1 MSKLGQRGN
10 GFWRLAIMSGQMAI
24 APALMLQWATAAA
37 AQALET
43 TRSLHSSP
51 PMLIDGVAQTS
62 PTPVQITEVRLETSA
77 AGLQIQLATAAGELP
92 TPTSSIA
99 GNALVITVPN
109 AVLALSTGDEF
120 TQFEPADRI
129 ALVQVTELPG
139 AQVQIVITGAEAPP
153 TAEISS
159 ATAGLTV
166 SIAPGLPGSAAT
178 DDEAIQLA
186 VTGEQAGS
194 DYLAPTA
201 ATATRT
207 ESPIEDIP
215 QSIQV
220 IPRQLIEDEQAT
232 GIEDVLDNVAGVNYF
247 GNDDGRGTRFT
258 IRGFGAGGSPILR
271 DGFRIFDGGG
281 SAAAPEV
288 ANLERIEVLKGP
300 ASVLYGEADPGGII
314 NLVTKQPLSEPFY
327 SAQIQVGNRGLIS
340 PSLDLTGPLTADGRL
355 RYRLNALVRREES
368 FRDLDNSFNRS
379 FIAPTVAWDIS
390 DRTDLTV
397 SLEYIED
404 NDPADF
410 GLLAVGDGVADVPLD
425 RVFNDPGDT
434 IEKEYLSAGYTLEHR
449 FSDNWQLRNE
459 FRYVADDFDFGTIA
473 TPAFFDETSGFLT
486 RVISNQTSESDNY
499 SLYTNVQGRFNTGA
513 IEHNLLFGV
522 DLSRE
527 EGFLR
532 QRGALNP
539 RFNPEF
545 FSIINIFDPDYSFIR
560 PDIETAPLTL
570 LTDSTAER
578 LGLYLQDQIY
588 LADNLI
594 VLAGL
599 RYDTID
605 QETTSETLTPF
616 GSNVTETDQ
625 NDDAV
630 TPRIGIVYQPTE
642 TIALYA
648 NYAQSFTPNTDTD
661 IDGLPLEPETG
672 DGFEVGIK
680 ADLIP
685 NRLSAT
691 LAYFDIT
698 RQNVATADPNDP
710 LAAASIATGEQRS
723 RGVDLDIS
731 GEILPGWN
739 IIAAYAY
746 IDAEITEDN
755 TLEVGNRLASVPE
768 HSASLWTTYEIQSG
782 DLEGLSFGLGFNFVG
797 ERQGDLDNSFAVDSY
812 FLTGAAASYR
822 RDNWRVQLNV
832 DNLFDVDYIESAG
845 GGRARGIFP
854 GDPLTVRGS
863 LSVTF

>member
-1 MSKLGQRGN
+1 M
-10 GFWRLAIMSGQMAI
+10 MSGQLAI
-24 APALMLQWATAAA
+24 APALMMQWANAAV
-37 AQALET
+37 AQELET
-43 TRSLHSSP
+43 PRSPHSSFP
-51 PMLIDGVAQTS
+51 APIEAVAQTS
-62 PTPVQITEVRLETSA
+62 PAPVQITEVRLETSE
-77 AGLQIQLATAAGELP
+77 AGLQIQLETSAGELP
-92 TPTSSIA
+92 TPTSSVA

-109 AVLALSTGDEF
+109 AVLALSTGDELI
-120 TQFEPADRI
+120 QFEPADRI

-159 ATAGLTV
+159 ATAELTV

-194 DYLAPTA
+194 DYRAPTA

-258 IRGFGAGGSPILR
+258 IRGFGAGGSPVLR
-271 DGFRIFDGGG
+271 DGFRVFNSGNN
-281 SAAAPEV
+281 AAAPEI

-300 ASVLYGEADPGGII
+300 ASVLYGEADPGGVI

-327 SAQIQVGNRGLIS
+327 SAQIQVGNRGLMS
-340 PSLDLTGPLTADGRL
+340 PSLDLTGPLTADGSV

-379 FIAPTVAWDIS
+379 FIAPTLAWDIS

-410 GLLAVGDGVADVPLD
+410 GLLAVGDGVADIPLD
-425 RVFNDPGDT
+425 RVLNNPDDT
-434 IEKEYLSAGYTLEHR
+434 VEKEYLSVGYTLEHR
-449 FSDNWQLRNE
+449 FNDNWQLRNE
-459 FRYVADDFDFGTIA
+459 FRYVADNFNFGTLA
-473 TPAFFDETSGFLT
+473 VPAFFNEPSGLLT
-486 RVISNQTSESDNY
+486 RAISTQNNERDNY

-527 EGFLR
+527 EDRLGG
-532 QRGALNP
+532 RGGLSP
-539 RFNPEF
+539 QFNPEF
-545 FSIINIFDPDYSFIR
+545 FSTIDIFDPDYSLTAPDVDDAPVTFIR
-560 PDIETAPLTL
+560 DTNA
-570 LTDSTAER
+570 DR
-578 LGLYLQDQIY
+578 LGIYLQDQIY
-588 LADNLI
+588 LLDNLI

-599 RYDTID
+599 RYDTVD
-605 QETTSETLTPF
+605 QETTGWTLTPF
-616 GSNVTETDQ
+616 GDNVTETSQ

-648 NYAQSFTPNTDTD
+648 NYAQSFTPNTETD
-661 IDGLPLEPETG
+661 VDGLPLEPETG

-739 IIAAYAY
+739 IIASYAY

-812 FLTGAAASYR
+812 FLTAAAASYR
-822 RDNWRVQLNV
+822 RDNWRVQLNI

-863 LSVTF
+863 FSVTF